1 MAAFALA
8 GVLWFGTGNHIA
20 PPVVWAGAAALAA
33 RRAGR
38 QVQALA
44 RHPVRRGDGPRRARL
59 RAAARAAQAL
69 QVPAEA
75 GRGGERAAAHGR
87 TAAARRRPPRRA
99 RRGRDARRGAGADA
113 ALRRHRVQAVRRLGG
128 LGRHRAV
135 PAGRA
140 ALPDR
145 PPDLHDGAAEVRA
158 HAGVPRLPR
167 RGHAAAD
174 REVPAEE
181 GLVVLGLREPVGQLR
196 VEPGPGPQAEH
207 HADGLLRALARRPTR
222 PSPATTATRR
232 SARSSSSGTRSAATP
247 TRTTRSARRSPPTT

>member
-33 RRAGR
+33 RRASRKSKHWRGT
-38 QVQALA
+38 
-44 RHPVRRGDGPRRARL
+44 PVRGGLDPRRARL

-75 GRGGERAAAHGR
+75 GRGGQRAAAHGR
-87 TAAARRRPPRRA
+87 AAAARRRPPRRP
-99 RRGRDARRGAGADA
+99 RRPPRWRTRPLALTRRFVDIA
-113 ALRRHRVQAVRRLGG
+113 AKPLRRLGG

-135 PAGRA
+135 PARRP

-145 PPDLHDGAAEVRA
+145 PPDLHDGAAEVRP
-158 HAGVPRLPR
+158 HAGLPRLPR
-167 RGHAAAD
+167 RGDAAAD
-174 REVPAEE
+174 REVPGEE
-181 GLVVLGLREPVGQLR
+181 GLVLLGLREPVGQPR
-196 VEPGPGPQAEH
+196 VEPRPGPQAEH
-207 HADGLLRALARRPTR
+207 HADRASSRSRSARTR

-232 SARSSSSGTRSAATP
+232 SARSSSSGTTSAATR
-247 TRTTRSARRSPPTT
+247 TATTRSARH